1 MKRHLIILAVLSL
14 TACGGG
20 GGGGGATPSPAPSP
34 APTPQPDPPKTVTKD
49 FEVKLTGIEAAR
61 DVDQR
66 EISVSVSGLTVSG
79 LSYTTTE

>member
-1 MKRHLIILAVLSL
+1 MKKHLIILTMLSL

-20 GGGGGATPSPAPSP
+20 GGGGTTPSPAPSP
-34 APTPQPDPPKTVTKD
+34 APAPQPDPPQTITKD
-49 FEVKLTGIEAAR
+49 FQVKLTSIAAAR

-66 EISVSVSGLTVSG
+66 EINVSVSGLTVSG